1 MRSFNARALSRLVL
15 GASVLAMAP
24 GAAMAQDA
32 AATLGNTGPST
43 IQTPPTPITEVP
55 TAENNDIVVTG
66 IRASLRASADIKRD
80 SQGVVDAIS
89 AEDIGKFPDTNLAES
104 LQRITGVSIDRS
116 NGEGSFVTVRGL
128 GPEYNL
134 VVLNGR
140 QLPTATIGDG
150 NGAPGSRA
158 FDFANLASEGIAALE
173 VYKSG
178 RASIPSGGIGSTIN
192 IRTPRPLDKAGTR
205 GSIAARGVVDTSQN
219 GKNDITPEVSGI
231 FSTTFGGDRF
241 GILLNGVYQKRK
253 ASANTANVGY
263 RDGLLGSVRQTD
275 ENSWGAL
282 ARSDAFARPNQSDP
296 IAEAARAALERSRA
310 ANITNRPG
318 NNDVYEVP
326 QNASYDVNNLT
337 RERIN
342 GQLVLQARPTDSLT
356 ATVDY
361 TYSRNEV
368 KNRNNNVG
376 IWFNHADTSSAWT
389 DGPVAGPIFYTERFR
404 ADETKD
410 LSYSSALTAYR
421 TENKSLGGNLTWEAP
436 GGVTIGLDAHHST
449 AESKPT
455 NKYGNSNSLGAAIF
469 GVASQTI
476 NFNNELPVISYQMQ
490 PGIDPLNAALITPTG
505 NAFRNSYFRDR
516 INQVQLKGH
525 YDHDGA
531 FLDSIDFGF
540 AYTDNKVRSAYGV
553 LQNDTWGGT
562 GGGSAAQRAAAAAV
576 LPDNLFSL
584 VNIPSQFKGVSGA
597 KASDIAQQFYGYR
610 FEDVVSLLDQ
620 AYKICGGDGD
630 CRTPYTTDRRIRE
643 KTVAPYLQINN
654 TFDLFNNPA
663 HFIAGLRYENTTVK
677 SSALVPIPNG
687 TRQNSANEFNILYS
701 GQSDFTTF
709 SGEYAEWLPNF
720 DFDVSPIRDV
730 KLRASY
736 SHTITRAD
744 YGSLQGGLTLDQLFR
759 SGGNGT
765 GASGNP
771 NLVPYKSEN
780 IDLSAE
786 WYYTPESYMSVG
798 YFHKKVSNYIS
809 TTQGRQQ
816 AFGLTDPANGPR
828 ARQALAAI
836 AAAGQSPTYE
846 NILAY
851 FTANFPATVQNGT
864 ILGTTADAPVTFV
877 ISTPFNS
884 DQTASIDGFEFAIQ
898 HSFWDTGFGT
908 QLNYT
913 IVNGNRN
920 YDNKLPFNVSPAQ
933 FAINGLSDSANA
945 SAYYDKNGIQA
956 RISYN
961 YRAKFLAGGGTNPFY
976 TEAYGQVDASASYE
990 FIRGVTAFAE
1000 AINLTGEDRRGHRRS
1015 ERNVTF
1021 LVKQD
1026 ARYSAGLRFSF

>member
-1 MRSFNARALSRLVL
+1 MRGFGAHTLTQLIL
-15 GASVLAMAP
+15 GASTLALATAP
-24 GAAMAQDA
+24 GAALAQDA
-32 AATLGNTGPST
+32 AATVGNTGPSDT
-43 IQTPPTPITEVP
+43 TPAAPQTGDPNEV
-55 TAENNDIVVTG
+55 TDDVVVTG
-66 IRASLRASADIKRD
+66 IRASLRASVDIKRD
-80 SQGVVDAIS
+80 GQGVVDAIS

-150 NGAPGSRA
+150 NGAPSSRA

-178 RASIPSGGIGSTIN
+178 RASVPSGGIGSTIN
-192 IRTPRPLDKAGTR
+192 IRTPRPLDRPGMR
-205 GSIAARGVVDTSQN
+205 GSIAARGVIDTSQN

-231 FSTTFGGDRF
+231 FSTTFADDRL

-263 RDGLLGSVRQTD
+263 RDGYLGS
-275 ENSWGAL
+275 ENNWGSL
-282 ARSDAFARPNQSDP
+282 AQPGD
-296 IAEAARAALERSRA
+296 ARAR
-310 ANITNRPG
+310 NITNRPDPT
-318 NNDVYEVP
+318 DVYEVP

-342 GQLVLQARPTDSLT
+342 GQLVLQAKPVDSLV
-356 ATVDY
+356 ATVDF

-376 IWFNHADTSSAWT
+376 IWFNHNDTSSSWT
-389 DGPVAGPIFYTERFR
+389 DGPVAGPVFYTERFI
-404 ADETKD
+404 AGETKD
-410 LSYSSALTAYR
+410 LSYSSALTAFR

-436 GGVTIGLDAHHST
+436 GGVTVALDAHHST

-455 NKYGNSNSLGAAIF
+455 NKYGNSNSLGTAIF
-469 GVASQTI
+469 GVATQTI
-476 NFNNELPVISYQMQ
+476 NFENKLPIISYAMQ

-516 INQVQLKGH
+516 IDQVQLKGH

-531 FLDSIDFGF
+531 FLDSIDLGF

-562 GGGSAAQRAAAAAV
+562 GGDSAAARAAAAAL

-584 VNIPSQFKGVSGA
+584 INIPAQFKGISGA
-597 KASDIAQQFYGYR
+597 SNSAIAQQFYGYR

-620 AYKICGGDGD
+620 RYQICGGDGD
-630 CRTPYTTDRRIRE
+630 CRIPYTTDRRIRE
-643 KTVAPYLQINN
+643 RTIAPYLQVNN
-654 TFDLFNNPA
+654 TFDLFQRSA
-663 HFIAGLRYENTTVK
+663 HFIAGVRYENTKVR
-677 SSALVPIPNG
+677 SSALVPLPSG
-687 TRQNSANEFNILYS
+687 TRQNSQNEFNVVLS

-709 SGEYAEWLPNF
+709 TGDYDEWLPSF
-720 DFDVSPIRDV
+720 DFDVEPLDGV

-744 YGSLQGGLTLDQLFR
+744 YGSLQGGLTIDQLFR
-759 SGGNGT
+759 AGGNGT
-765 GASGNP
+765 GSQGNP
-771 NLVPYKSEN
+771 NLVPFKSKN

-786 WYYTPESYMSVG
+786 WYYTPESYFSVG
-798 YFHKKVSNYIS
+798 YFHKKVSNYIGS
-809 TTQGRQQ
+809 TQVRQT
-816 AFGLTDPANGPR
+816 AFGLTDPSNGPR
-828 ARQALAAI
+828 YRAALAALAARGQEATFANIRDYI
-836 AAAGQSPTYE
+836 AVT
-846 NILAY
+846 
-851 FTANFPATVQNGT
+851 FPGSVVNGT
-864 ILGTTADAPVTFV
+864 ILGTPQDAPVSFL
-877 ISTPFNS
+877 INQPFNS
-884 DQTASIDGFEFAIQ
+884 DDTATIDGFEFAVQ
-898 HSFWDTGFGT
+898 HRFWETGFGT

-913 IVNGNRN
+913 IVNSNRDF
-920 YDNKLPFNVSPAQ
+920 DNRLPASVQPAQ
-933 FAINGLSDSANA
+933 FSVNGISDSANA
-945 SAYYDKNGIQA
+945 TLYYDKNGLQA
-956 RISYN
+956 RASYN
-961 YRAKFLAGGGTNPFY
+961 WRDQFLAGGGINPFY
-976 TEAYGQVDASASYE
+976 TEAYGQLDASASYQ
-990 FIRGVTAFAE
+990 FIDGVVAFVE
-1000 AINLTGEDRRGHRRS
+1000 AINLTGADRRGHRRS
-1015 ERNVTF
+1015 DNNVTF
-1021 LVKQD
+1021 VVKQD